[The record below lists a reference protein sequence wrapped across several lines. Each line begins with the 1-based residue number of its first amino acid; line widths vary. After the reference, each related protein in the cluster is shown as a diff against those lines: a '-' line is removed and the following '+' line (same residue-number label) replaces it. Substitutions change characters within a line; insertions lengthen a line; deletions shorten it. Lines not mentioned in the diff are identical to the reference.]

1 MIKTRRA
8 TQQDHQLIH
17 KYKTQ
22 LQQHLYR
29 SNPSTWRRDPE
40 SQEFNEEV
48 TQEIQNHTLIATVDK
63 QPAGYISAKTST
75 RNQKPTRVGMILNL
89 YIDLRHRRK
98 GVATTLV
105 RDTLNYFNKEKVE
118 EITLRYQIGNKE
130 AEEFW
135 TRLGFQPIITTENTT
150 PEKLKENLRK

>member
-1 MIKTRRA
+1 
-8 TQQDHQLIH
+8 
-17 KYKTQ
+17 
-22 LQQHLYR
+22 
-29 SNPSTWRRDPE
+29 
-40 SQEFNEEV
+40 
-48 TQEIQNHTLIATVDK
+48 
-63 QPAGYISAKTST
+63 
-75 RNQKPTRVGMILNL
+75 MILNL
-89 YIDLRHRRK
+89 YVDPRNRRK

-135 TRLGFQPIITTENTT
+135 TRLGFQPIITTANTT